1 MNQKQR
7 RKLESASS
15 RTAFKAIAKTN
26 TIGVQYLN
34 KAKVNSS
41 YVIYRT
47 FSLSDKVNEWTIP
60 AKALSPSLENV
71 LTLHFDRL
79 EPGPVNIDYLKLAFN
94 PRKWGTQSVTM
105 PLDSTRNLRA
115 LKYRENASKKNKDVE
130 IPKGMNL
137 YVDGKRI
144 DGEMEKVV
152 LMHKPNLQVFAI
164 SENGKI
170 NVNHVTTSG
179 RRQNRR
185 TIGED
190 VEDQLKGASGF
201 LIGNPDNNIEAVA
214 FNTKNNDIKITYAN
228 STFVTFTLQYSVLET
243 RLVVTDTNIADG
255 SVTFFSTHISD
266 GLAGANDVIVDGGV
280 ARKHVMDPS
289 VGNLRGTRFKFVKTN
304 PDQTFDVSAE
314 TEIVFPVLLSG

>member
-105 PLDSTRNLRA
+105 PLDSTRN
-115 LKYRENASKKNKDVE
+115 
-130 IPKGMNL
+130 
-137 YVDGKRI
+137 
-144 DGEMEKVV
+144 
-152 LMHKPNLQVFAI
+152 
-164 SENGKI
+164 
-170 NVNHVTTSG
+170 
-179 RRQNRR
+179 
-185 TIGED
+185 
-190 VEDQLKGASGF
+190 
-201 LIGNPDNNIEAVA
+201 
-214 FNTKNNDIKITYAN
+214 
-228 STFVTFTLQYSVLET
+228 
-243 RLVVTDTNIADG
+243 
-255 SVTFFSTHISD
+255 
-266 GLAGANDVIVDGGV
+266 
-280 ARKHVMDPS
+280 
-289 VGNLRGTRFKFVKTN
+289 
-304 PDQTFDVSAE
+304 
-314 TEIVFPVLLSG
+314 